1 MLKLYAGSMKNP
13 FLDCLVAGHETGPR
27 DDVGDE
33 AADPAL
39 LPASYSARRQ
49 ASEQYT
55 LPSVCLSQAR
65 QNDGDQSIS
74 IVMMYLVK
82 RSWNWIEGIE

>member
-13 FLDCLVAGHETGPR
+13 LVDFLVAGHEIGPR

-33 AADPAL
+33 AAEPAL

-65 QNDGDQSIS
+65 QNDGDQSMS
-74 IVMMYLVK
+74 IVIV
-82 RSWNWIEGIE
+82 